1 MSAQESSGCAISII
15 GGLPRQRPD
24 GLYRADRSQ
33 APEYLIIVPPLGV
46 QSTRRL
52 RGFARHRFDDESGLG
67 RRWHPGDDSKGDAR
81 YPRVEAARRAP
92 GLISNVISTLA
103 LTHSSDWPGA
113 VQLVLG
119 VVSPLE
125 RVDSL

>member
-1 MSAQESSGCAISII
+1 M
-15 GGLPRQRPD
+15 
-24 GLYRADRSQ
+24 
-33 APEYLIIVPPLGV
+33 PPLGV

-52 RGFARHRFDDESGLG
+52 HGFARHRFDDESGLG
-67 RRWHPGDDSKGDAR
+67 RPGDDSKGDAR

-113 VQLVLG
+113 AQLVLD